1 MHERYRY
8 VDGPA
13 LRYAGQPMELL
24 TGGAGMG
31 GFTPTPQNAN
41 GAVLGVNAQPH
52 HGVIGLVLLAVLI
65 LFVLDRAG
73 FRFAVTA
80 GRR

>member
-1 MHERYRY
+1 M
-8 VDGPA
+8 
-13 LRYAGQPMELL
+13 AGQPMELL
-24 TGGAGMG
+24 TGGAGMYG
-31 GFTPTPQNAN
+31 ASPSAAPQNAN
-41 GAVLGVNAQPH
+41 GSLLGTSVNVQAH
-52 HGVIGLVLLAVLI
+52 HGVVAVVLFAVVI